1 MWLASIFATQRSQHC
16 VKITTL
22 TFLAI
27 KRLHPIRNGSWT
39 APCRVLHF
47 KLAGIW
53 QKNWRQWQNSTELF
67 EKKLWV
73 FCIDAGLSLFDLSL
87 KNKLKLFDVWSRLV
101 RLLCF
106 SWPEKRET
114 LKGTVVF
121 HSERVLWNVN
131 SFDCIQICV
140 FFHKGQW
147 IESIGYEIIKWCYQ
161 SCQIKRKSRMDYPH
175 GNNSEKYEK
184 QRVCV

>member
-1 MWLASIFATQRSQHC
+1 MLLKDFHIKGDIGSNTNRINETRSMFATQRSQHC
-16 VKITTL
+16 EKITTL

-87 KNKLKLFDVWSRLV
+87 KNKFKLFDVWSRLV

-114 LKGTVVF
+114 FKGTVVL
-121 HSERVLWNVN
+121 HSERPNATR
-131 SFDCIQICV
+131 V
-140 FFHKGQW
+140 F
-147 IESIGYEIIKWCYQ
+147 
-161 SCQIKRKSRMDYPH
+161 H
-175 GNNSEKYEK
+175 G
-184 QRVCV
+184 